1 MQTTI
6 PLYGFGGGGGGTGAS
21 LTISAPAGAT
31 VTVSKDGKFKTKVA
45 GSDGLAV
52 FKGLSTGEWTVTITD
67 GKQTAQKTV
76 NVTADYATAITFFAA
91 TIHVTYPA
99 GSSAHVEGPNFWASA
114 PDTSGSWTCTVPAA
128 GDYMVCADNS
138 STGQGTN
145 TTVSITEDGQSES
158 VELSYI
164 IYIVKDG
171 VLTEIGLSNSL
182 TGRLATVTQNEGN
195 VYVNNSYTEY
205 VASVV
210 TGEKIDLTPFTK
222 VVASVN
228 IVTKG
233 TSSTQSKFNGIGLTL
248 TQGVAYSS
256 LADAAA
262 GIEHEALASKTGT
275 MTLTIDAESIT
286 GEWYVGFA
294 IGTTGKFY
302 IYDLYLE

>member
-1 MQTTI
+1 MIFNVT
-6 PLYGFGGGGGGTGAS
+6 GGGAGISGAE
-21 LTISAPAGAT
+21 LT
-31 VTVSKDGKFKTKVA
+31 VTAPSGCTVTASKDGKTKTKTA
-45 GSDGLAV
+45 GADGVAV
-52 FKGLSTGEWTVTITD
+52 FKGLKSGQWTVTITD
-67 GKQTAQKTV
+67 GEQTAQKTV
-76 NVTADYATAITFFAA
+76 TITADYATAITFFAA

-182 TGRLATVTQNEGN
+182 ASRLATVTQNEGY

-205 VASVV
+205 VASVA

-248 TQGVAYSS
+248 TKGVSYSS
-256 LADAAA
+256 LAEAAA
-262 GIEHEALASKTGT
+262 GIEHEAMASKTGT

-294 IGTTGKFY
+294 IGTSGKFY
-302 IYDLYLE
+302 IYDLYVE

>member
-1 MQTTI
+1 M
-6 PLYGFGGGGGGTGAS
+6 GFGFKDGAGGGMTGS
-21 LTISAPAGAT
+21 ILTVTAPAGAT
-31 VTVSKDGKFKTKVA
+31 VTISKGDKTRTKVA
-45 GSDGLAV
+45 GTDGAV
-52 FKGLSTGEWTVTITD
+52 VFRGLRSGEWTVTVTEGDRTFQKQETIKSDYALTVSIFATLHITYPEGSTCTATD
-67 GKQTAQKTV
+67 G
-76 NVTADYATAITFFAA
+76 VTTLT
-91 TIHVTYPA
+91 
-99 GSSAHVEGPNFWASA
+99 A
-114 PDTSGSWTCTVPAA
+114 PDTSGTWDCVVPSVGDWTVRIT
-128 GDYMVCADNS
+128 D
-138 STGQGTN
+138 GTKSKEK
-145 TTVSITEDGQSES
+145 VVAISEDGQSEC

-262 GIEHEALASKTGT
+262 GIEHEALASTTGT

-294 IGTTGKFY
+294 IGTSGKFY